1 MSQQHRN
8 TAGVQ
13 AYNRKKSLEAATR
26 VHHAIQ
32 ALLRENRAVNFH
44 AISVRSGVSKSYLYR
59 NEELFQQIDNL
70 RKQQYDYDSPLDEY
84 SLIEEQYRTQIR
96 ELLQKIKVLEEQNA
110 HLMTLLYQTY
120 ENTADK

>member
-1 MSQQHRN
+1 MLLIFIR
-8 TAGVQ
+8 
-13 AYNRKKSLEAATR
+13 SLYTLAFPNPICI
-26 VHHAIQ
+26 VI
-32 ALLRENRAVNFH
+32 
-44 AISVRSGVSKSYLYR
+44 
-59 NEELFQQIDNL
+59 QQIDNL

-84 SLIEEQYRTQIR
+84 SLIEEKYRTQIQ

>member
-8 TAGVQ
+8 TEGVQ
-13 AYNRKKSLEAATR
+13 AYNRKKSLEAAAR
-26 VHHAIQ
+26 VHHTIQ

-44 AISVRSGVSKSYLYR
+44 AVFVHSGVSKSYPYR

-84 SLIEEQYRTQIR
+84 TLIEEQYRTQIR

-110 HLMTLLYQTY
+110 HLMTLLY
-120 ENTADK
+120 